1 MKTLIKGFLAMSEI
15 KPIEWL
21 WEPLLP
27 KNCISILAS
36 RGGVGKSGF
45 ALWLACQL
53 GAEGKSILY
62 LDAERTGFHIKQRVE
77 DWNLDISNV
86 TFYMD
91 SCDDGGATTCA
102 PATLVE
108 MAQLVKESRPDLVI
122 IDSLTALSHGMD
134 LNRREVVAQYM
145 KELTKIATIY
155 NTGILLLAH
164 TNKKSSD
171 DIPILDSISGSGA
184 ITDLARSAM
193 VMDEFNAD
201 GTRIINQV
209 KINLTAK
216 SEPLLFKITPTG
228 IEDIRFMSDSSR
240 PSGTKAE
247 RLRIAALALLEQG
260 LNKKDVRAHLKDA
273 GGSLTECS
281 RAIDWASS
289 KLGIVWDGDTIA
301 AGGK

>member
-53 GAEGKSILY
+53 GIEGKSVFY
-62 LDAERTGFHIKQRVE
+62 FDAERTGFHIKQRVE

-91 SCDDGGATTCA
+91 DCDEGGKTTSS

-108 MAQLVKESRPDLVI
+108 MAQLVKEGKPDLVI
-122 IDSLTALSHGMD
+122 IDSLTALAHGMD
-134 LNRREVVAQYM
+134 LNRRDVVAQFM
-145 KELTKIATIY
+145 KELTRIAASY
-155 NTGILLLAH
+155 GTGILLLAH
-164 TNKKSSD
+164 NNKKSSE
-171 DIPILDSISGSGA
+171 DIPLLDCISGSGA

-193 VMDEFNAD
+193 VMDIYNED
-201 GTRIINQV
+201 GTRIIKQV

-216 SEPLLFKITPTG
+216 SEPLLFKITSTG
-228 IEDIRFMSDSSR
+228 IEDVRFMENSTRAD
-240 PSGTKAE
+240 GTKAG
-247 RLRIAALALLEQG
+247 RLRIAAISLLEQG
-260 LNKKDVRAHLKDA
+260 LNKKEVRAHLKELGA
-273 GGSLTECS
+273 SPLEYG

-289 KLGIVWDGDTIA
+289 KLGIVWDGDIV